1 MTGLFLILNQMLP
14 GDAGRNLPSFD
25 MLGVDLEHHFT
36 KAEFDLADNL
46 AGPDNPITDINELLK
61 SLRADHP
68 DFAQK
73 LADKALSLY
82 FTHATVTTA
91 LQNGRGALFPHE
103 RSLAAI
109 DYDLLIPVYEKN
121 RGSFP

>member
-1 MTGLFLILNQMLP
+1 MTGLSLILDQMLP
-14 GDAGRNLPSFD
+14 GDAGRNLPSFN
-25 MLGVDLEHHFT
+25 MLKINLGHHFT
-36 KAEFDLADNL
+36 KMEFELADDI
-46 AGPDNPITDINELLK
+46 AGPDKPIADINALLK

-73 LADKALSLY
+73 LIDKALTLY
-82 FTHATVTTA
+82 FTHASVTAA
-91 LQNGRGALFPHE
+91 LQNGRSALFPHE

-109 DYDLLIPVYEKN
+109 DYDLLEPVYETN

>member
-1 MTGLFLILNQMLP
+1 MTGLSLILDLMLP
-14 GDAGRNLPSFD
+14 GDTNRNLPSFD
-25 MLGVDLEHHFT
+25 MLKIDLSHHFT
-36 KAEFDLADNL
+36 KAEFDLADNM
-46 AGPDNPITDINELLK
+46 AGPDKPISDINTLLK

-68 DFAQK
+68 EFAQK

-109 DYDLLIPVYEKN
+109 DYDLLEPVYETN

>member
-1 MTGLFLILNQMLP
+1 MTGLFLILDQMLP

-36 KAEFDLADNL
+36 RAEFDLANDL
-46 AGPDNPITDINELLK
+46 AGPDKPITDINELLK
-61 SLRADHP
+61 LVRADHP

-73 LADKALSLY
+73 LIDKALTLY
-82 FTHATVTTA
+82 FAHATVTAA
-91 LQNGRGALFPHE
+91 LQNGRSTLFPHE

-109 DYDLLIPVYEKN
+109 DYDLLEQVYETN

>member
-1 MTGLFLILNQMLP
+1 MTGLSLILDQMLP
-14 GDAGRNLPSFD
+14 GDTDRNLPSFD
-25 MLGVDLEHHFT
+25 MLKIDLDHHFT
-36 KAEFDLADNL
+36 KEELDLSNDIV
-46 AGPDNPITDINELLK
+46 GPDKPIADIKALLK

-82 FTHATVTTA
+82 FTHATVTAA
-91 LQNGRGALFPHE
+91 LQDGWSALFPHE

-109 DYDLLIPVYEKN
+109 DYDLLEPVYETN

>member
-36 KAEFDLADNL
+36 RAEFDLADDL
-46 AGPDNPITDINELLK
+46 AGPDKPITDINELLK

-109 DYDLLIPVYEKN
+109 DYDLLEPVYETN

>member
-1 MTGLFLILNQMLP
+1 MTGLFLILDQMLP

-36 KAEFDLADNL
+36 RAEFDLADDL
-46 AGPDNPITDINELLK
+46 AGPDKPITDINELLK
-61 SLRADHP
+61 LVRADHP

-73 LADKALSLY
+73 LADKALTLY
-82 FTHATVTTA
+82 FTHATVTAA
-91 LQNGRGALFPHE
+91 LQNGRSTLFPHE

-109 DYDLLIPVYEKN
+109 DYDLLEQVYETN

>member
-1 MTGLFLILNQMLP
+1 MLP

-25 MLGVDLEHHFT
+25 MLGVDLEHHFS
-36 KAEFDLADNL
+36 KAEFDLADDL
-46 AGPDNPITDINELLK
+46 AGPDKPITDINELLK
-61 SLRADHP
+61 SLRAVHP

-109 DYDLLIPVYEKN
+109 DYDLLIPVYETN

>member
-1 MTGLFLILNQMLP
+1 MTGLFLILDQMLP

-36 KAEFDLADNL
+36 RAEFDLADDL
-46 AGPDNPITDINELLK
+46 AGPDKPITDINELLK

-91 LQNGRGALFPHE
+91 LQDGRGALFPHE

-109 DYDLLIPVYEKN
+109 DYDLLEPVYETN

>member
-109 DYDLLIPVYEKN
+109 DYDLLIPVYETN

>member
-1 MTGLFLILNQMLP
+1 MTGLFLILDQMLP

-25 MLGVDLEHHFT
+25 MLGVDLENHFT
-36 KAEFDLADNL
+36 KAEFDLADDL
-46 AGPDNPITDINELLK
+46 AGPDKPITDINELLK
-61 SLRADHP
+61 LVRADHP

-73 LADKALSLY
+73 LADKALTLY
-82 FTHATVTTA
+82 FTHATVTSA
-91 LQNGRGALFPHE
+91 LQDGQSTLFPHG

-109 DYDLLIPVYEKN
+109 DYDLLEPVFETN

>member
-1 MTGLFLILNQMLP
+1 MKIDLN
-14 GDAGRNLPSFD
+14 
-25 MLGVDLEHHFT
+25 HHFT
-36 KAEFDLADNL
+36 KEELDLSDDI
-46 AGPDNPITDINELLK
+46 AGPDKPIADINALLK

-82 FTHATVTTA
+82 FTHATVTAA
-91 LQNGRGALFPHE
+91 LQDGRSTLFPHE

-109 DYDLLIPVYEKN
+109 DYDLLDPVYETN

>member
-1 MTGLFLILNQMLP
+1 MTGLSLILDQMLP
-14 GDAGRNLPSFD
+14 GDADRNLPSFD
-25 MLGVDLEHHFT
+25 MLKIDLHHHFT
-36 KAEFDLADNL
+36 KEEFDLSDEI
-46 AGPDNPITDINELLK
+46 AGLDKPIADINALLK
-61 SLRADHP
+61 SLRAAHP
-68 DFAQK
+68 NFAQK

-82 FTHATVTTA
+82 FTHATVTTE

-109 DYDLLIPVYEKN
+109 DYDLLKPVYETN

>member
-1 MTGLFLILNQMLP
+1 MTGLFLILDQMLP

-36 KAEFDLADNL
+36 RAEFDLADDL
-46 AGPDNPITDINELLK
+46 AGPDKPITDINELLK
-61 SLRADHP
+61 LVRADHP

-73 LADKALSLY
+73 LIDKALTLY
-82 FTHATVTTA
+82 FAHATVTAA
-91 LQNGRGALFPHE
+91 LQNGRSTLFPHE

-109 DYDLLIPVYEKN
+109 DYDLLEQVYETN

>member
-1 MTGLFLILNQMLP
+1 MTGLSLILDQMLP
-14 GDAGRNLPSFD
+14 GDPGRNLPSFN
-25 MLGVDLEHHFT
+25 MLKIDLGNHFT
-36 KAEFDLADNL
+36 KVEFDLADDI
-46 AGPDNPITDINELLK
+46 AGPSTHITDINALLK

-73 LADKALSLY
+73 LIDKALTLY
-82 FTHATVTTA
+82 FTHSNVTSA
-91 LQNGRGALFPHE
+91 LQNGRSALFPHE

-109 DYDLLIPVYEKN
+109 DYGLLQRVYETN

>member
-1 MTGLFLILNQMLP
+1 MTGLCLILDQMLP

-36 KAEFDLADNL
+36 RAEFDLADDL
-46 AGPDNPITDINELLK
+46 AGPDKPITDINELLK
-61 SLRADHP
+61 LVRADHP

-73 LADKALSLY
+73 LADKALTLY
-82 FTHATVTTA
+82 FTHATVTAA
-91 LQNGRGALFPHE
+91 LQHGRSTLFPYE

-109 DYDLLIPVYEKN
+109 DYDLLEPVYETN

>member
-1 MTGLFLILNQMLP
+1 MTGLFLILDQMLP

-36 KAEFDLADNL
+36 RAEFDLADDL
-46 AGPDNPITDINELLK
+46 AGPDKPITDINELLK
-61 SLRADHP
+61 LVRADHP

-73 LADKALSLY
+73 LIDKALTLY
-82 FTHATVTTA
+82 FAHATVTAA
-91 LQNGRGALFPHE
+91 LQNGRSTLFPHE

-109 DYDLLIPVYEKN
+109 DYDLLEPVYETN

>member
-1 MTGLFLILNQMLP
+1 MTGLPLILDHMLP

-36 KAEFDLADNL
+36 RAEFDLADDL
-46 AGPDNPITDINELLK
+46 AGPDKPITDINELLK
-61 SLRADHP
+61 LVRADHP

-73 LADKALSLY
+73 LIDKALTLY
-82 FTHATVTTA
+82 FAHATVTAA
-91 LQNGRGALFPHE
+91 LQNGRTTLFPHE

-109 DYDLLIPVYEKN
+109 DYDLLEQVYETN

>member
-1 MTGLFLILNQMLP
+1 MTGLFLILDQMLP

-25 MLGVDLEHHFT
+25 MLGVDLENHFT
-36 KAEFDLADNL
+36 KAEFDLADDL
-46 AGPDNPITDINELLK
+46 AGPDKPITDINELLK
-61 SLRADHP
+61 LVRADHP

-73 LADKALSLY
+73 LTDKALTLY
-82 FTHATVTTA
+82 FTHATVTSA
-91 LQNGRGALFPHE
+91 LQDGQSTLFPHG

-109 DYDLLIPVYEKN
+109 DYDLLEPVFETN

>member
-1 MTGLFLILNQMLP
+1 MTGLSLILDQMLP
-14 GDAGRNLPSFD
+14 GDAGRNLPSFN
-25 MLGVDLEHHFT
+25 MLGVDLKHHFT
-36 KAEFDLADNL
+36 RAEFDLADDL
-46 AGPDNPITDINELLK
+46 AGPDKPITDINELLK

-82 FTHATVTTA
+82 FTHATVTIA

-109 DYDLLIPVYEKN
+109 DYDLLIPVYETN